1 MSHRTLLKASLLFIV
16 CLAQSLGV
24 VDSDCVG
31 AQAGAEEQSDDLAQ
45 NIYQHR
51 NLGKAYFEEDQIE
64 KAIAEFEACVALA
77 PDSAAEW
84 VNLAIAYLGAKRYE
98 DAAKALDK
106 AEALDATACAPHIYY
121 NRALLYKR
129 QTQFD
134 KAAEQFEKVKEL
146 DPACAD
152 TRYNLGLTYL
162 RLRQPEKAAVE
173 FEKCVQLIPDHVSA
187 HYHLYRNAVRTK
199 QKALADAELETFLRL
214 KGSIPESQRTDIAL
228 ERSIYSEIIV
238 PPPTEAGEAPPPST
252 GGTEGMPLAPPRG
265 RGGFAAPLKD
275 AVDANAIS
283 VKFIDVTEASGL
295 SRVVLG
301 VNPRTT
307 QSAVDEIANFVF
319 PASQYTKAFA
329 EKHIVQQFTGAA
341 AFLDFDNDGYLDIY
355 VVRGS
360 TIQADSTNRLYH
372 NNGDGTFT
380 DVTEKAGVGD
390 AGMGLNCVIGDYDND
405 GYLDIYVANYGPN
418 VLYHNN
424 KDGTFTDVTNQAGVG
439 NPGWSQDVLFVDYDH
454 EGDLDIYVAN
464 YVDLTQTPIVQG
476 ETIRFPEDFVGSEN
490 VLYRNNGDG
499 TFTDVTV
506 SAGVGG
512 GAQKSVK
519 VFFSDF
525 DDDNDIDLCVA
536 NVDSQSHLYLNLRD
550 GKFGEFATAWGI
562 QLRSESLRPDFQP
575 LAVGDVNNDGRM
587 DIVGAKIPPNPPL
600 QRGAGGISP
609 LSIAT
614 NQDNTHFDGFRPL
627 PATDTNNVDA
637 KHPPYPCAIDYDN
650 DGRLDVLVVGRQYGL
665 FRNNGDSGWTDV
677 SREAFENLNLSDYRR
692 AAFGDYDND
701 GDTDFLLVGSDGKL
715 TLLRNEGGN
724 ANHWVRIQATGVKMN
739 RAGLG
744 SKVEAKAGTFYYK
757 TEIATPHLLLG
768 LGAHDRLDTIRIKW
782 PNGIAQNEINV
793 RANQTISIT
802 EKKGVPSSCPFV
814 YVWDGDR
821 YCFVKD
827 ILDVGALGVRMSE
840 NDYLSPDHDEVI
852 EIDTVKPVPK
862 DGVYSIRLTE
872 ELQELVYLDA
882 VKLYVVDHPSHISVY
897 HNDRFTLPPFPEF
910 VFHAVKNRIYPVAA
924 YDHHGNDITSLIT
937 ARDRKYPKAF
947 QPLPYTGLTETH
959 AIILDFGALPKADKI
974 LLFLNGWINW
984 GDSTTNVAVAQNS
997 KVEPMLPYLQVRDRE
1012 GQWQTVINPI
1022 GFPAGWGKTAAI
1034 DLTGKFLSVD
1044 HQIRIVTNMEIY
1056 WDEIFVGAEFHPESL
1071 TTTPLLPQT
1080 ADLRFYGYAT
1090 AYSPDGEGPLLYD
1103 YENVQ
1108 LISPWNQPRFAGL
1121 TRYGDVTELLLDADD
1136 KYVIMSHGDEVHL
1149 EFNAEAL
1156 PSLPKGWVRDYFLY
1170 ADGWIKDGDVN
1181 TAFGATVE
1189 PLPFHGMSGYPY
1201 TAQESYPWDSEH
1213 LEYLRKYNTR

>member
-1 MSHRTLLKASLLFIV
+1 MSHRILLKASLLFIV
-16 CLAQSLGV
+16 CLVQSFGIF
-24 VDSDCVG
+24 DSDCVR
-31 AQAGAEEQSDDLAQ
+31 AQAGAEERRDDMAQ
-45 NIYQHR
+45 NTYQHR

-64 KAIAEFEACVALA
+64 KAIAEFEVCVALA

-106 AEALDATACAPHIYY
+106 AEALDATAFAPHIYY

-214 KGSIPESQRTDIAL
+214 KEIIPESQRTDIAL

-238 PPPTEAGEAPPPST
+238 PPPTGGGEVAAGEGEAP
-252 GGTEGMPLAPPRG
+252 AK
-265 RGGFAAPLKD
+265 PLKD

-283 VKFIDVTEASGL
+283 IKFIDVTEASGL
-295 SRVVLG
+295 YSNPKPSPPSPPLPKLWERGLG
-301 VNPRTT
+301 G
-307 QSAVDEIANFVF
+307 EGFVF

-329 EKHIVQQFTGAA
+329 EKHIVQQFAGAA

-355 VVRGS
+355 AVRGS
-360 TIQADSTNRLYH
+360 TIQADSTNHLYH

-418 VLYHNN
+418 VLYRNN
-424 KDGTFTDVTNQAGVG
+424 RDGTFTDVTNQAGVG

-464 YVDLTQTPIVQG
+464 YVDLTQTPAPPRPRGGPREFPPGPPAGGGVG
-476 ETIRFPEDFVGSEN
+476 ETISFPEDFVGSEN

-587 DIVGAKIPPNPPL
+587 DIVGVKIPSN
-600 QRGAGGISP
+600 RAEGISP
-609 LSIAT
+609 VSIAT

-627 PATDTNNVDA
+627 PATDTNNVDV
-637 KHPPYPCAIDYDN
+637 KHPLYPYVIDYDN
-650 DGRLDVLVVGRQYGL
+650 DGRLDLFVVGSQYGL
-665 FRNNGDSGWTDV
+665 FRN
-677 SREAFENLNLSDYRR
+677 
-692 AAFGDYDND
+692 D
-701 GDTDFLLVGSDGKL
+701 G
-715 TLLRNEGGN
+715 
-724 ANHWVRIQATGVKMN
+724 
-739 RAGLG
+739 
-744 SKVEAKAGTFYYK
+744 
-757 TEIATPHLLLG
+757 PH
-768 LGAHDRLDTIRIKW
+768 
-782 PNGIAQNEINV
+782 P
-793 RANQTISIT
+793 
-802 EKKGVPSSCPFV
+802 
-814 YVWDGDR
+814 
-821 YCFVKD
+821 
-827 ILDVGALGVRMSE
+827 
-840 NDYLSPDHDEVI
+840 
-852 EIDTVKPVPK
+852 
-862 DGVYSIRLTE
+862 
-872 ELQELVYLDA
+872 
-882 VKLYVVDHPSHISVY
+882 
-897 HNDRFTLPPFPEF
+897 LPP
-910 VFHAVKNRIYPVAA
+910 
-924 YDHHGNDITSLIT
+924 
-937 ARDRKYPKAF
+937 
-947 QPLPYTGLTETH
+947 
-959 AIILDFGALPKADKI
+959 
-974 LLFLNGWINW
+974 
-984 GDSTTNVAVAQNS
+984 
-997 KVEPMLPYLQVRDRE
+997 
-1012 GQWQTVINPI
+1012 
-1022 GFPAGWGKTAAI
+1022 
-1034 DLTGKFLSVD
+1034 
-1044 HQIRIVTNMEIY
+1044 
-1056 WDEIFVGAEFHPESL
+1056 
-1071 TTTPLLPQT
+1071 
-1080 ADLRFYGYAT
+1080 
-1090 AYSPDGEGPLLYD
+1090 SPPGEGRGP
-1103 YENVQ
+1103 
-1108 LISPWNQPRFAGL
+1108 G
-1121 TRYGDVTELLLDADD
+1121 
-1136 KYVIMSHGDEVHL
+1136 
-1149 EFNAEAL
+1149 
-1156 PSLPKGWVRDYFLY
+1156 
-1170 ADGWIKDGDVN
+1170 
-1181 TAFGATVE
+1181 
-1189 PLPFHGMSGYPY
+1189 
-1201 TAQESYPWDSEH
+1201 
-1213 LEYLRKYNTR
+1213 